1 MNLDTLDIDTLI
13 SAAVAHGTRFVVARR
28 TRRAW
33 TDADDAYLRKQAGVL
48 TDQEIAL
55 VLHRTENAVKVRRV
69 RLMLPARGSHPAY
82 ISASA
87 AAVKLGLDEH
97 KLTGWIDTGLIPGE
111 IYLKQNASG
120 RCASGLYIR
129 RVRLVTLK
137 RWLTRPHNWPRF
149 QVEHIADP
157 AIKSLVRRAQSLWPD
172 EWWSTPQVAAYHGVS
187 PRWVCTKIHRGE
199 LPALRVANFGGRNPD
214 GQAWAYN
221 FVKRSDAVQA
231 VFLDGK
237 GSAQA
242 RRAEKYIWTPR
253 ADAWLLRASAA
264 GMRWT
269 EIAARMQSRR
279 GYTWDA
285 GKVAYRH
292 KALMARETA

>member
-1 MNLDTLDIDTLI
+1 MTPLDTLIA
-13 SAAVAHGTRFVVARR
+13 AAVAHGQQFVVAPRV
-28 TRRAW
+28 TRRGW
-33 TDADDAYLRKQAGVL
+33 SEADDAYLRKHAGVL
-48 TDQEIAL
+48 TDGEIAVAL
-55 VLHRTENAVKVRRV
+55 ARTEVAVKVRRV
-69 RLMLPARGSHPAY
+69 RLMLPSRGSHPAY

-129 RVRLVTLK
+129 RVRVTTLK
-137 RWLTRPHNWPRF
+137 RWLTRPENWPRF
-149 QVEHIADP
+149 QVARITDP
-157 AIKSLVRRAQSLWPD
+157 ALKSLILRAQSRWGD
-172 EWWSTPQVAAYHGVS
+172 EWWSTPQVAAYHNVS

-199 LPALRVANFGGRNPD
+199 LPALRLLNFGGRKPA

-221 FVKRSDAVQA
+221 FVKRSDAVRA

-242 RRAEKYIWTPR
+242 RRAERYTWTPR
-253 ADAWLLRASAA
+253 ADAWLVRAHAA

-269 EIAARMQSRR
+269 EIAARMQSAR
-279 GYTWDA
+279 GYKWDA
-285 GKVAYRH
+285 GKVAYRY
-292 KALMARETA
+292 KALVARGLA